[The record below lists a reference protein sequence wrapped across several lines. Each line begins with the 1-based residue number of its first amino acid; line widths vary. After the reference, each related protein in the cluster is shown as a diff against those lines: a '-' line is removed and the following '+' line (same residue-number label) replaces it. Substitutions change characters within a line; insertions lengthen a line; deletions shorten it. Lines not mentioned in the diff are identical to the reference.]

1 MLLPL
6 PLPLLWHQ
14 LLVHR
19 KAGQASE
26 LLLLLLGLALH
37 LSLVLAVLPSETPL
51 PPLFKFRRR
60 EVYSLHLKGGVLPP
74 RSS

>member
-1 MLLPL
+1 MLLL
-6 PLPLLWHQ
+6 LPLLWHK

-26 LLLLLLGLALH
+26 LLLLLLLGLAQH